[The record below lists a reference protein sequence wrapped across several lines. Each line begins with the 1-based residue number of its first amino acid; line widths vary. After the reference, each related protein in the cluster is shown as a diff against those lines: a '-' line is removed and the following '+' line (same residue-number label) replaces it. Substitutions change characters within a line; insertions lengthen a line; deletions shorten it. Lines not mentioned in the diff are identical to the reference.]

1 MSDEVLLAKEI
12 LDHQLLD
19 RDGRRC
25 GNVDELELEG
35 EPGGELR
42 VVALL
47 SGPGLFRRRLPRAAR
62 PLAWLLE
69 RAFGSGVTRLD
80 WAEVASHDGAI
91 ELRGRAPDYGL
102 GAGDDAAGRWIARV
116 PGS

>member
-1 MSDEVLLAKEI
+1 MTDVLLEKEI

-25 GNVDELELEG
+25 GNVDDLELAG
-35 EPGGELR
+35 EPGGDLV
-42 VVALL
+42 VVAIL
-47 SGPGLFRRRLPRAAR
+47 SGPGEFRRRLPRVAR

-69 RAFGSGVTRLD
+69 RAFGTGVTRVEWTD
-80 WAEVASHDGAI
+80 VDGHEGAI
-91 ELRGRAPDYGL
+91 ELRGRATDYGL
-102 GAGDDAAGRWIARV
+102 GAGDDVAGRWIARI